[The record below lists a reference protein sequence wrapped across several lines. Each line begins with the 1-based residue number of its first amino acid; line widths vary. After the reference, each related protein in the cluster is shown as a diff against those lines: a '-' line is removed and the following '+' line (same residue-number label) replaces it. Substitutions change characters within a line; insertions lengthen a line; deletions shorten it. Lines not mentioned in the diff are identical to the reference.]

1 MTQRLVL
8 LKETVNTSLCCGH
21 AQVIHNVLQTT
32 FERTVCTPNEPKSEQ
47 KSLIQMFKKRKV

>member
-47 KSLIQMFKKRKV
+47 KKLDTNI